1 MSNLRKQVKALKA
14 FQNISYAT
22 IAKEIGISRGAFYNW
37 LHDDYEF
44 SYKTEYK
51 LKEYIRNKIG
61 E

>member
-1 MSNLRKQVKALKA
+1 MKA